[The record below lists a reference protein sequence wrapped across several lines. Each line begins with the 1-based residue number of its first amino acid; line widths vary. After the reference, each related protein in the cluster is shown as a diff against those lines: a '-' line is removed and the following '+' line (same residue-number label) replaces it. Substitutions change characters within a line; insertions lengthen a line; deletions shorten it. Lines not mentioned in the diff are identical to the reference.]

1 MGRQKPA
8 SAGFFVGLN
17 TVMPTFITPS
27 GYSGTAEL
35 TANTGLT
42 IVDQSRWTYSKQG
55 YNDGATFGVSLSW
68 PDKATGEFSYG
79 QPAQQIT
86 PEFSGELSLRAVDW
100 PIAVIGNELT
110 SYTDPNTSITYTA
123 AQCKITVTGRWQVVR
138 QPNSNSF
145 NSIGVFY
152 NGTTETDQGTRTMN
166 PYLLT
171 YITPPATY
179 IIQGADV
186 TGGAQDTFS
195 NQVFF
200 CKCRHSTTS
209 NNSNREYQSNSIA
222 RPVWAYSYSKSW
234 QIAP

>member
-1 MGRQKPA
+1 
-8 SAGFFVGLN
+8 
-17 TVMPTFITPS
+17 MPTFITPT
-27 GYSGTAEL
+27 GYSGTSEL

-42 IVDQSRWTYSKQG
+42 IVNQSRWTYSQQG
-55 YNDGATFGVSLSW
+55 YNDGATFGMSLSW
-68 PDKATGEFSYG
+68 PDQAVGEFSYG
-79 QPAQQIT
+79 VPAQKIV
-86 PEFSGELSLRAVDW
+86 PENSGELHLQALDW
-100 PIAVIGNELT
+100 TIAVIGNELT

-123 AQCKITVTGRWQVVR
+123 AECKITVTGQWQVIR

-171 YITPPATY
+171 YIAPLVTY
-179 IIQGADV
+179 VIQGADV
-186 TGGAQDTFS
+186 DGGAQDTFS
-195 NQVFF
+195 DQLFF
-200 CKCRHSTTS
+200 CKCSHSTTS

-234 QIAP
+234 QTSS

>member
-1 MGRQKPA
+1 MGRQKTRFG
-8 SAGFFVGLN
+8 GFFVGLN